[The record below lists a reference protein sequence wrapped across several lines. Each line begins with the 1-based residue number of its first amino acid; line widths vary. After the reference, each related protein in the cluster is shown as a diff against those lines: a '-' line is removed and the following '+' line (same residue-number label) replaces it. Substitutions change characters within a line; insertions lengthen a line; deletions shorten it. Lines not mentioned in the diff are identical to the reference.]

1 MSKLER
7 SELVRLILLGLVV
20 VLESLA
26 VLSVVLHTQLFPSG
40 SIYPNIISVAVFV
53 LPALVGLLARRIE
66 TAVLLAVLP
75 FWLMGVI
82 YLAIYAPVW
91 NIDLFSLG
99 VLVSRVAGTTVFLA
113 VFGLLGWLLRRI
125 FVGRK
130 ATSVKLSG

>member
-1 MSKLER
+1 MSPQEVTYARRLER
-7 SELVRLILLGLVV
+7 SELVRLMLLGLVV

-75 FWLMGVI
+75 FWLMGRSSI
-82 YLAIYAPVW
+82 
-91 NIDLFSLG
+91 
-99 VLVSRVAGTTVFLA
+99 SRSTRPSGTLISSRWA
-113 VFGLLGWLLRRI
+113 CW
-125 FVGRK
+125 
-130 ATSVKLSG
+130 